1 MKARHTANTQ
11 KTFLQATKAAIKAEK
26 RTEQANHTEQI
37 IREQKRRGFITAA
50 SLTSGRYDGELAR
63 DESGAVIGVYRRSGH
78 QITFHPIKN
87 EL

>member
-1 MKARHTANTQ
+1 MKKHTANTQ
-11 KTFLQATKAAIKAEK
+11 KTFLQAKKAAIKAAK
-26 RTEQANHTEQI
+26 RTEQANHHSEQI
-37 IREQKRRGFITAA
+37 IREKKRRGFISAA
-50 SLTSGRYDGELAR
+50 SLTNGRYDGELAR